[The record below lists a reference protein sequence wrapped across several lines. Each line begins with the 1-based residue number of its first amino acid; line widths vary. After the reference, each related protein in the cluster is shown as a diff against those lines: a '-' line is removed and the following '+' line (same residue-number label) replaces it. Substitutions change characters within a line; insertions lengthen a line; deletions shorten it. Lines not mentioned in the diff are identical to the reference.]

1 MKRGQQAMEALKA
14 QIDGPLKQGDDLVVA
29 GVIGIRGTQL
39 LMQKERETLLQ
50 YFSDGFLWSTA
61 RILEKCSVSA
71 DISEIFKGKVH
82 ARYDLGVG
90 GVLSGMWKMAE
101 ASETGLRADLRAI
114 PVRQETIE
122 ICERLDVNP
131 YKLLSEGAVL
141 LGCTDGEKLVQELSH
156 HQIPAAV
163 IGKAVAGND
172 RLLYSGELTR
182 YLERPSQDE
191 LTRFAWGGEWRKDK
205 KWQS

>member
-1 MKRGQQAMEALKA
+1 MKLGQQAMEALKA
-14 QIDGPLKQGDDLVVA
+14 QIDGSLEQGDDLVVA

-122 ICERLDVNP
+122 ICERLDVN
-131 YKLLSEGAVL
+131 LNE
-141 LGCTDGEKLVQELSH
+141 
-156 HQIPAAV
+156 
-163 IGKAVAGND
+163 
-172 RLLYSGELTR
+172 
-182 YLERPSQDE
+182 
-191 LTRFAWGGEWRKDK
+191 
-205 KWQS
+205 